1 MELKKLGKTKLKIP
15 PIVFGG
21 NVFGWT
27 ADQKMSFKLL
37 DELLEKGFNYIDT
50 ANVYSRWLEGH
61 SGGESETTIGKW
73 MKDRGNRDKM
83 IIATKVGMD
92 MGQGHVDLSADHI
105 LEQIDLS
112 LKRLQTDYVDIYFS
126 HKFDDS
132 TRIEETLATYDQLVN
147 KGKVRFIGASNFPL
161 AELMESIEISKNKG
175 LPRYEVYQPE
185 YNLMRRDG
193 FEGAVRDF
201 CMENHISVTS
211 YFTLA
216 SGFLTGK
223 YDVKEDVEGHAREGQ
238 VKKFFND
245 KGEKVLNAL
254 KEIANEHNT
263 SPAAVTLAWTMAQP
277 GITAPIASATK
288 PTHLQAFY
296 QAVQIDL
303 NDEQLERLD
312 EASSS
317 AESPPNL
324 PRGEE
329 HERQ

>member
-1 MELKKLGKTKLKIP
+1 MELKKLGKTKLEIP
-15 PIVFGG
+15 PIAFGG
-21 NVFGWT
+21 NIFGWT

-37 DELLEKGFNYIDT
+37 DELLEKGFNFIDT
-50 ANVYSRWLEGH
+50 ANVYSRWVEGH
-61 SGGESETTIGKW
+61 SGGESETMIGKW
-73 MKDRGNRDKM
+73 MKERGNRDKM

-92 MGQGHVDLSADHI
+92 MGQGHVDLSAAHI
-105 LEQIDLS
+105 LDQIDGS
-112 LKRLQTDYVDIYFS
+112 LKRLQTDYVDVYFS
-126 HKFDDS
+126 HKFDDN
-132 TRIEETLATYDQLVN
+132 TPIAETLATYNQLVN
-147 KGKVRFIGASNFPL
+147 EGKVRFIGASNFPL
-161 AELMESIEISKNKG
+161 AELMESMEISKNKG

-223 YDVKEDVEGHAREGQ
+223 YNVKEDAEGRARERQ
-238 VKKFFND
+238 VNKFFND
-245 KGEKVLNAL
+245 KGERVLKAL
-254 KEIANEHNT
+254 KEIAAEQNV
-263 SPAAVTLAWTMAQP
+263 SQAAATLAWTMAQP

-288 PTHLQAFY
+288 PEQLQAFY

-303 NDEQLERLD
+303 NDDQLERLD

-317 AESPPNL
+317 AEFPT
-324 PRGEE
+324 
-329 HERQ
+329 

>member
-1 MELKKLGKTKLKIP
+1 MKLRKLGKTQLEIP
-15 PIVFGG
+15 PIAFGG
-21 NVFGWT
+21 NIFGWT

-37 DELLEKGFNYIDT
+37 DELLENGFNFIDT
-50 ANVYSRWLEGH
+50 ANVYSRWAEGH
-61 SGGESETTIGKW
+61 SGGESEAMIGKW
-73 MKDRGNRDKM
+73 MKERGNRDKM

-92 MGQGHVDLSADHI
+92 VGQGHVDLSADHI

-112 LKRLQTDYVDIYFS
+112 LKRLQTDYVDVYFS
-126 HKFDDS
+126 HKFDDN
-132 TRIEETLATYDQLVN
+132 TRIEETLSTYKQLVN
-147 KGKVRFIGASNFPL
+147 EGKVRYVGASNFPL
-161 AELMESIEISKNKG
+161 AELMESMEISKNRG

-193 FEGAVRDF
+193 FEGAVREF
-201 CMENHISVTS
+201 CMENDISVTS

-223 YDVKEDVEGHAREGQ
+223 YNAKEDAEGRAREGQ

-245 KGEKVLNAL
+245 KGENVLKAL
-254 KEIANEHNT
+254 KEIAEEHNA
-263 SPAAVTLAWTMAQP
+263 SQAAVALAWTMAQP

-288 PTHLQAFY
+288 PEHLQAFY

-312 EASSS
+312 KASS
-317 AESPPNL
+317 
-324 PRGEE
+324 
-329 HERQ
+329 